1 MLGNELG
8 NERKY
13 ELFEELKIRLGV
25 SPVEVEVGACKQ
37 MVGSLGRLA
46 MLENIGYDGG
56 ATQASASS
64 MLS

>member
-13 ELFEELKIRLGV
+13 EFLEELKIRLGV
-25 SPVEVEVGACKQ
+25 SPIEVEIGACKKL
-37 MVGSLGRLA
+37 VGRLGRLA
-46 MLENIGYDGG
+46 MLENIGYNGG
-56 ATQASASS
+56 AAQRSASI